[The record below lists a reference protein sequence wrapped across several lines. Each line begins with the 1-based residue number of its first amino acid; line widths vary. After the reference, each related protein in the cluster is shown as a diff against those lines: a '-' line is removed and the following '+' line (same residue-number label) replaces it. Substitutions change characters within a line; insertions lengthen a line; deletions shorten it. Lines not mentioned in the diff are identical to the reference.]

1 VRRRRGGVVIPSL
14 AAGVGLALSLPPW
27 GWWPLAFLGAGLLYW
42 RLAGLPLR
50 TRFLAGW
57 VAGLGCF
64 GIGLAW
70 AQNFNWYGAVV
81 LVVLEALSMGAAGA
95 LTTATRGRLVSFVG
109 AFTLLEAGRMAWP
122 FGGLPIGGVYLGQ
135 AGGPLL
141 GVARLGGPLLL
152 TAMVWAL
159 GAVVGSVGD
168 TLVHRGRGRL
178 ARRSAEAA
186 PASGPTGPGWATLA
200 AAGIVVVI
208 SIVGALAPDGGPA
221 LRSISVAAVQGGG
234 RRGLSKAEIPPAVV
248 FSAALAATETL
259 VAGGRRPALVLWP
272 EDVIALPGP
281 LAGTPQAADMAELAR
296 ELGATI
302 AAGVTETV
310 SDTSFRN
317 EIVAWGPN
325 GHVVSVFEKVHRVPF
340 GEYVPFRSF
349 FAHLASLSAVPL
361 DAIAGRGSGLLRTPA
376 APLGALVSY
385 EVFFAGRG
393 RSSVRAG
400 AQLLI
405 VPTNTA
411 SYATSQVPAQEIA
424 AARVQAVEEGRD
436 LVQAA
441 PTGFS
446 AVITQRGAIV
456 RRSRLGERD
465 VIVAEVA
472 LRDGAT
478 LYERFGDLPIEILA
492 GLMVALGV
500 LVGRRAPRSA
510 GAHRWHDASST
521 LGCRGNA
528 KRTGRER

>member
-1 VRRRRGGVVIPSL
+1 
-14 AAGVGLALSLPPW
+14 
-27 GWWPLAFLGAGLLYW
+27 
-42 RLAGLPLR
+42 
-50 TRFLAGW
+50 
-57 VAGLGCF
+57 
-64 GIGLAW
+64 
-70 AQNFNWYGAVV
+70 
-81 LVVLEALSMGAAGA
+81 M
-95 LTTATRGRLVSFVG
+95 
-109 AFTLLEAGRMAWP
+109 
-122 FGGLPIGGVYLGQ
+122 
-135 AGGPLL
+135 
-141 GVARLGGPLLL
+141 
-152 TAMVWAL
+152 
-159 GAVVGSVGD
+159 
-168 TLVHRGRGRL
+168 
-178 ARRSAEAA
+178 
-186 PASGPTGPGWATLA
+186 
-200 AAGIVVVI
+200 
-208 SIVGALAPDGGPA
+208 
-221 LRSISVAAVQGGG
+221 AAVQGGG

-281 LAGTPQAADMAELAR
+281 LAGTPQAADMAALAR

-302 AAGVTETV
+302 AAGVTQTV

-349 FAHLASLSAVPL
+349 FSHLASLSAVPL
-361 DAIAGRGSGLLRTPA
+361 DAIAGRGNGLLRTPA

-400 AQLLI
+400 AQLLV

-472 LRDGAT
+472 LRGGAT
-478 LYERFGDLPIEILA
+478 LYERWGDLPIEILA

-500 LVGRRAPRSA
+500 LVGRRGAPVGGSPPVA
-510 GAHRWHDASST
+510 
-521 LGCRGNA
+521 
-528 KRTGRER
+528 